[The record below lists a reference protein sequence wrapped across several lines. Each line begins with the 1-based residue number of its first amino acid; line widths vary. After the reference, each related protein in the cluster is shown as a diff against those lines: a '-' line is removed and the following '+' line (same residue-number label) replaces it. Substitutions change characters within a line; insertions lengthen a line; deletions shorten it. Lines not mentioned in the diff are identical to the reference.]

1 MTKCLLTEGIRIHK
15 ESISGGSTQ
24 CRNIRSCAYR
34 GNLHCSS
41 TDFENPKVVNKMF
54 GIFQG
59 TAFIAGSA
67 QQVD

>member
-1 MTKCLLTEGIRIHK
+1 MGLSVSLIIGGICVGGDLTVKANDLLII
-15 ESISGGSTQ
+15 
-24 CRNIRSCAYR
+24 C
-34 GNLHCSS
+34 NLYCSS

-59 TAFIAGSA
+59 TAFIAGST